1 MAIKPPWGKTSKPQV
16 GDLKIDQ
23 DCTISINNG
32 DTWTSVDTSIGLD
45 DKMIPGLTIEKGF
58 VKIGNKAFDAEQLG
72 IMLSYL
78 EELTKEAKPEE
89 FI

>member
-1 MAIKPPWGKTSKPQV
+1 MAIKPPW
-16 GDLKIDQ
+16 
-23 DCTISINNG
+23 
-32 DTWTSVDTSIGLD
+32 
-45 DKMIPGLTIEKGF
+45 DKMVGYTVQDAIIKSDEMSIPGLVIERGF

>member
-1 MAIKPPWGKTSKPQV
+1 MAA
-16 GDLKIDQ
+16 GDLKIDPST
-23 DCTISINNG
+23 CTISVATG
-32 DTWTSVDTSIGLD
+32 SQWATVDTSIGLD
-45 DKMIPGLTIEKGF
+45 EKPIPGLTIEEGF

-72 IMLSYL
+72 IMLAYL

>member
-1 MAIKPPWGKTSKPQV
+1 MAIKPPWSKMIGHPVQE
-16 GDLKIDQ
+16 
-23 DCTISINNG
+23 SIINSNE
-32 DTWTSVDTSIGLD
+32 
-45 DKMIPGLTIEKGF
+45 MIPGLVIEEGF

>member
-1 MAIKPPWGKTSKPQV
+1 MAE
-16 GDLKIDQ
+16 GDLKIN
-23 DCTISINNG
+23 TNGVISI
-32 DTWTSVDTSIGLD
+32 DTGSEWAMANTTIGLD
-45 DKMIPGLTIEKGF
+45 DRPIPGLTIEEGF

-72 IMLSYL
+72 IMLAYL